1 MRLSLQVK
9 QAVIVIPVIVTFA
22 TPRQQRAVFACPLLL
37 HSVQICPLLAG
48 AIIDINIIKV
58 LSGAIST
65 GAAIK
70 NT

>member
-1 MRLSLQVK
+1 MLLSLQVK

-22 TPRQQRAVFACPLLL
+22 TPQQLRAVFACPLLL

-48 AIIDINIIKV
+48 VMIDTNIIKV

-65 GAAIK
+65 GAVIK